1 MSLHPVAQSDLAKF
15 FRKLSE
21 DNQLIYTSHS
31 PFLVDMD
38 NLANVKVVYIESE
51 SGRTIVSSNLRR
63 KEDDTTKSIF
73 PVHAA
78 LGLTV
83 SDTLLLGCLPILVEG
98 PSDQIYLSI
107 IKRYLIW
114 KGGLT
119 HSKEIVFIPTG
130 GIRGMGP
137 ITKLITS
144 RDDALP
150 IVLLDSDEVGKKY
163 KSQLLKDRYK
173 NEKEKVLEVDDF
185 LGESGHEIED
195 LLPTKSMINI
205 IDRRYRS
212 DHYFADIYIE
222 DQPIVD
228 QIESWA
234 RNNNIAL
241 EDGWKVEIARATQNQ
256 FDVIMEAISEKQNN
270 VWRAIFEK
278 LVGN

>member
-1 MSLHPVAQSDLAKF
+1 M
-15 FRKLSE
+15 
-21 DNQLIYTSHS
+21 
-31 PFLVDMD
+31 
-38 NLANVKVVYIESE
+38 
-51 SGRTIVSSNLRR
+51 
-63 KEDDTTKSIF
+63 
-73 PVHAA
+73 
-78 LGLTV
+78 
-83 SDTLLLGCLPILVEG
+83 
-98 PSDQIYLSI
+98 
-107 IKRYLIW
+107 
-114 KGGLT
+114 
-119 HSKEIVFIPTG
+119 
-130 GIRGMGP
+130 
-137 ITKLITS
+137 
-144 RDDALP
+144 
-150 IVLLDSDEVGKKY
+150 LLDSDEVGKKY